1 MPELNLLRSLPRS
14 KRNITA
20 RQTAKTPELIA
31 LSRQYGREY
40 FDGPRDV
47 GYGGYRYDGR
57 WAPVARDIIAQ
68 YDLKP
73 GDRVLDVGCAKGF
86 LVKDLLVEGIDAY
99 GIDVSEYGVMNCEPE
114 VVGRLSVGTAEKLVF
129 PDKSFDVVL
138 AINVLHNLKRPELIV
153 ALREMERV
161 ARKGTFLQVDSFRT
175 PEEKEIFESW
185 VLTAHT
191 YGYPNEW
198 EEIFAEAGYT
208 GDYYWTLIAGE

>member
-1 MPELNLLRSLPRS
+1 MPELDLLRALPRS

-31 LSRQYGREY
+31 LSRQYGQEY

-57 WAPVARDIIAQ
+57 WVPVARDIIAQ
-68 YDLKP
+68 YGLKP

-86 LVKDLLVEGIDAY
+86 LVKDLVALGIDAY
-99 GIDVSEYGVMNCEPE
+99 GVDVSEYAMMTCEPE
-114 VVGRLSVGTAEKLVF
+114 VVGRLSVASAEKLLF

-138 AINVLHNLKRPELIV
+138 AINSLHNLRRPELIQ
-153 ALREMERV
+153 ALREMERL
-161 ARKGTFLQVDSFRT
+161 ARKGKFLQVDSFRT

-185 VLTAHT
+185 VLTAYT
-191 YGYPNEW
+191 YGYPSEW
-198 EEIFAEAGYT
+198 EAIFAEAGYT
-208 GDYYWTLIAGE
+208 GDYYWTFITGE